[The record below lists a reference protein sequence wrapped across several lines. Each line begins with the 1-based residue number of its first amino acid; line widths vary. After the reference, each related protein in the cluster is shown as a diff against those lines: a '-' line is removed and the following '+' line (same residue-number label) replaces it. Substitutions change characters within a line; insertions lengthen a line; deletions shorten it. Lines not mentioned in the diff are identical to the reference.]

1 MNNNMENKK
10 FFLYARKSTD
20 VEDKQVLSIDAQL
33 TELREYA
40 VRENIEI
47 SAEYIEK
54 QSAKV
59 PGRPIFNK
67 MMLEIETFGGN
78 ILAWNPDRLARNSV
92 DGGKV
97 IYLLDTGKLAS
108 IKFPTFWCD
117 NTGQGKFMLNMAFGQ
132 SKYYVDSLSENTKR
146 GLRQK
151 VRMGIFPSQA
161 PLGYINDVRTKTI
174 IVDKKRA
181 KIVRLAFEKYVKG
194 NMRLEDV
201 SNFLAKSGVTT
212 RTGKRISK
220 TKASFILSNP
230 FYIGLFKYG
239 GELHEGKHDPI
250 ISKKLFDEAQEVL
263 KRRGQPDRK
272 PQNEPQPFCGLISCA
287 SCGMMITAEN
297 KTKRQKNGNVHKYTY
312 YRCTKKSKTKK
323 CTEMSLRSEKLDEQ
337 LSSLIKKVS
346 LPKDWAEELN
356 RMALDDHKNSAQSL
370 TACVKEK
377 EEKIQNIK
385 IKLERLLTGYLDQDI
400 EKEIYRSEKGK
411 LLLSKKSL
419 EEEMASLSHK
429 QNDWLE
435 PFQNWLK
442 VAHGLDKIA
451 FDTDLFAKKVVA
463 KEIFGSNLLLG
474 EKTVRTAEGGAP
486 FRTQNSLAKTC
497 ETAWALLRN
506 ANSLS
511 SSKPFSS
518 FKVCLE
524 GIGPST
530 SVLSGQ
536 RSTTELQTQILLPG
550 SGQRST
556 TELQTQ
562 ILLPGSGQRSTTELH
577 TR

>member
-1 MNNNMENKK
+1 MKNNMENKK

-47 SAEYIEK
+47 SAEIIEK

-59 PGRPIFNK
+59 PGRPLFNK
-67 MMLEIETFGGN
+67 MMKEIETFGGN

-92 DGGKV
+92 DGGQI

-161 PLGYINDVRTKTI
+161 PVGYLNDSRTKTI
-174 IVDKKRA
+174 VVEKKKS

-201 SNFLAKSGVTT
+201 SNFLAKNNITT

-239 GELHEGKHDPI
+239 GEIHEGKHEPI
-250 ISKKLFDEAQEVL
+250 ISKKLFDEAQEML
-263 KRRGQPDRK
+263 KFRGQPERK
-272 PQNEPQPFCGLISCA
+272 SKNEPQPFCGLISCA
-287 SCGMMITAEN
+287 SCKMMITGEH
-297 KTKRQKNGNVHKYTY
+297 KFKRQKNGNVHEYTY
-312 YRCTKKSKTKK
+312 YRCSKKSKTIK
-323 CTEMSLRSEKLDEQ
+323 CPESAVREKELDRQ
-337 LSSLIKKVS
+337 LSSEIQKVS
-346 LPKDWAEELN
+346 LPKDWAEELLK
-356 RMALDDHKNSAQSL
+356 MAEKDFNNSAPSL

-377 EEKIQNIK
+377 ENKVNVISQ
-385 IKLERLLTGYLDQDI
+385 KLERLLTGYLDQVIDQPDYCLQ
-400 EKEIYRSEKGK
+400 KSK
-411 LLLSKKSL
+411 LLLQKKSL
-419 EEEMASLSHK
+419 QEEMTSLSHK

-435 PFQNWLK
+435 PMKEWIKDAQT
-442 VAHGLDKIA
+442 VDGIA
-451 FDTDLFAKKVVA
+451 RDDDLFAKKVKA

-474 EKTVRTAEGGAP
+474 EKTVRPAEGGTP
-486 FRTQNSLAKTC
+486 NLFGKMGGNR
-497 ETAWALLRN
+497 WDALRASHALG
-506 ANSLS
+506 ASVS
-511 SSKPFSS
+511 FST
-518 FKVCLE
+518 KLE
-524 GIGPST
+524 Y
-530 SVLSGQ
+530 
-536 RSTTELQTQILLPG
+536 
-550 SGQRST
+550 
-556 TELQTQ
+556 
-562 ILLPGSGQRSTTELH
+562 
-577 TR
+577 